1 MSQMEKK
8 RGNSIEKV
16 KDASEVD
23 RKRQAIANL
32 LIEAK
37 GDDRSFA
44 AYAKAAGI
52 SPAAMTKMKKGEYIP
67 SPGTMKKLTSQ
78 EADPQGGVTYEDMM
92 RAAGYESEEASNLRR
107 LTVDEDALD
116 DKDDKST
123 LDTVRKGYTLYE
135 MCQRFER
142 EAKSHIYTSLAEKG
156 IAFKKSDYE
165 LEYRPGSG
173 IDLVVDV
180 MDQGVSRWAFDFKLL
195 RESRFVNTLAL
206 FATIGN
212 ALKLNI
218 DKQTKLSFV
227 FNDRKAVQILRR
239 YEHAMS
245 FRGELSVILFDLR
258 KGELVEEFYLSNYY
272 LDDHSREIYLI

>member
-1 MSQMEKK
+1 MSQMEKD
-8 RGNSIEKV
+8 RGSSIG
-16 KDASEVD
+16 KDKDVSEVD
-23 RKRQAIANL
+23 RRRQAIATL

-37 GDDRSFA
+37 GDGRSFA

-67 SPGTMKKLTSQ
+67 SPGAMKKLTSQ
-78 EADPQGGVTYEDMM
+78 EANPQGGVTYEDMM
-92 RAAGYESEEASNLRR
+92 RAAGYESEEASDLRR
-107 LTVDEDALD
+107 LTVNVELD
-116 DKDDKST
+116 DKDDKDT
-123 LDTVRKGYTLYE
+123 LDNVRKGYTLYD
-135 MCQRFER
+135 MCQRFEKN
-142 EAKSHIYTSLAEKG
+142 AKSHIYTSLAEKG
-156 IAFKKSDYE
+156 IAFRKSDYE

-173 IDLVVDV
+173 VDLVIDV
-180 MDQGVSRWAFDFKLL
+180 MDQGISRWAFDFKLL
-195 RESRFVNTLAL
+195 RESRFVNTMAL

-227 FNDRKAVQILRR
+227 FNDRRAVQVLRK

-245 FRGELSVILFDLR
+245 FRGEVSVILYNMSE
-258 KGELVEEFYLSNYY
+258 GELVEEFYLSNYF